1 MASHLRD
8 GLMEMRVQHVQAPEF
23 TTLQSH
29 ALKVSIDGD
38 LVIGLPFSG
47 ARQNT
52 LQ

>member
-1 MASHLRD
+1 
-8 GLMEMRVQHVQAPEF
+8 MEMRVQHVQAPEF